1 MVVDARNVPSGLPK
15 VWDNTIDE
23 VYAKAPP
30 GVKERVRKG
39 FQAILS
45 RDWAVA
51 KAWFEDALKLDPDNK
66 RLKDMILFCS
76 NPVSPHPARNYVQL
90 PTDADL
96 QLLFD
101 PKDTKP
107 QDFDR
112 YKYYLY
118 AKERAIES
126 NRSVSEVIYVD
137 ARLSDI
143 MGEEKDAYKL
153 YQLWEFVSTY
163 IEEGKPFPPTDTTNK
178 KPSKKP
184 TGNQVQLPLNSDIEF
199 LDGPNTAP
207 AKPAVSTKEKQ
218 PHN

>member
-1 MVVDARNVPSGLPK
+1 M
-15 VWDNTIDE
+15 
-23 VYAKAPP
+23 
-30 GVKERVRKG
+30 
-39 FQAILS
+39 
-45 RDWAVA
+45 
-51 KAWFEDALKLDPDNK
+51 
-66 RLKDMILFCS
+66 
-76 NPVSPHPARNYVQL
+76 
-90 PTDADL
+90 

-178 KPSKKP
+178 KPSKKAYRESGA
-184 TGNQVQLPLNSDIEF
+184 TALEFDIEF

-207 AKPAVSTKEKQ
+207 GKPAVSTKEKQ